1 MYKGME
7 AETHVHINRRN
18 TLLSVEQSI
27 AFPNI
32 LHKPPEE
39 GQSLEKATN
48 RKLWILLTKI

>member
-1 MYKGME
+1 ME
-7 AETHVHINRRN
+7 AETHVHITRRN

-48 RKLWILLTKI
+48 RKQWILLTKI